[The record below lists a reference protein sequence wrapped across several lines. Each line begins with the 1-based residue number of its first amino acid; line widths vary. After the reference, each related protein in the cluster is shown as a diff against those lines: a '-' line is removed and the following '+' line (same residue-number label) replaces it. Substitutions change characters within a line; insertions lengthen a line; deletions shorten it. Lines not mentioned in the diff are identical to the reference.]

1 MKTDK
6 RYTKSQIVNAINF
19 WERKLLNESLEPKTE
34 AKLKDAAKIFAKE
47 VGTMIKCGGM
57 FRFED
62 GETPDPIVAIKTTIK
77 KGVSM
82 ENCKRELK
90 RLGTPADLIDQ
101 MAKQYSEWFKNKVFG
116 GDQKAI
122 SNLLKTTEQFNYFA
136 NVVFGIWHKDK
147 VLSQMLKKNPP
158 STGEEVQSSG
168 EDLEEG
174 ESFRANGNEDI
185 AIDEDD
191 ASDASS
197 EIYER
202 YDRFGGY
209 GGYGRSYSSYGGR
222 APRGSDIGWDS
233 VANVDPACRNMD
245 RKWRFG
251 PIEFTRG
258 VTDFLYP
265 ERQYKRG
272 ATMLRYKDFQMPDG
286 NVADL
291 YVGLPSIFD
300 AVKNNDEE
308 ALNKLDMIG
317 ISRNITL
324 GMDPNDDYSV
334 QYNLR

>member
-1 MKTDK
+1 M
-6 RYTKSQIVNAINF
+6 RRGYTRNQIINSINF
-19 WERKLLNESLEPKTE
+19 WKRQLLNEALEPKTE
-34 AKLKDAAKIFAKE
+34 AKLKDAAKVFAKQ
-47 VGTMIKCGGM
+47 VGAMIKAHGM

-62 GETPDPIVAIKTTIK
+62 GETPDPLVAIKNTIK
-77 KGVSM
+77 KGVSE

-90 RLGTPADLIDQ
+90 KLGTPPELIDSI
-101 MAKQYSEWFKNKVFG
+101 AREYSGWFKKNVFG
-116 GDQKAI
+116 GDQKLI
-122 SNLLKTTEQFNYFA
+122 SNLLKTTEQFNFFA
-136 NVVFGIWHKDK
+136 NVVFSIWHKDPT
-147 VLSQMLKKNPP
+147 LSQLLKKNPP
-158 STGEEVQSSG
+158 AQEKNQSGGEEEG
-168 EDLEEG
+168 LEEG
-174 ESFRANGNEDI
+174 ESFRANGNED
-185 AIDEDD
+185 AIDDELTEDED
-191 ASDASS
+191 QID
-197 EIYER
+197 ER
-202 YDRFGGY
+202 YDRFGGF